1 MEKKWREDPEKKG
14 QRPTL
19 GRMVLHATDT
29 VQQASIYD
37 AVVVHVDTFEGRGFE
52 ARVTSD
58 GSSYPAG
65 FFLGEDEVNYR
76 SAEAAAKLLL
86 AQKSSEMEQRL
97 AEARK

>member
-1 MEKKWREDPEKKG
+1 MGNKWKEDPAKKG
-14 QRPTL
+14 QRPTY
-19 GRMVLHATDT
+19 GSMVSHTTDI

-58 GSSYPAG
+58 GSFYPAG
-65 FFLGEDEVNYR
+65 FFLGEDEVNYQN
-76 SAEAAAKLLL
+76 AEVAAKSLL
-86 AQKSSEMEQRL
+86 ARKSLQMEQRL